1 MGYHLVNLTP
11 HAITLACGMRGEYR
25 MTVPPSGTVAR
36 VRETVTD
43 TATMSVMNWLMPLS
57 VVLAE
62 RTFGEI
68 EGLPAP
74 HVTKVYIVSALVAEA
89 AWSRGRRDVVCPG
102 DFERD
107 AEGRIVAARRL
118 LVNPRPLRDNE
129 CLHCGYIRGAA
140 TDQCERC
147 ESV

>member
-1 MGYHLVNLTP
+1 
-11 HAITLACGMRGEYR
+11 

-43 TATMSVMNWLMPLS
+43 TELVSVMDGIHP
-57 VVLAE
+57 VVLTLAE

-68 EGLPAP
+68 EGLPEP
-74 HVTKVYIVSALVAEA
+74 SILKLYVVSALVAEA
-89 AWSRGRRDVVCPG
+89 AWSLGRRDVVCLG

-107 AEGRIVAARRL
+107 GEGRIIAARRL
-118 LVNPRPLRDNE
+118 LVNPRPVRETE
-129 CLHCGYIRGAA
+129 CLHCGYRRGAA

-147 ESV
+147 GSI